1 MQSNNINVHN
11 DWDDVTGG
19 LTDDHKTLVDNLVTE
34 LKSSRAENVEESKDA
49 KVVAT
54 PGLRTV
60 IKSGEDFQVFAVM
73 RKNIANGRTDFVK
86 LDHAGVTKD
95 GERVINLDDIPQA
108 ERVERERKPRKER
121 EPKEPRE
128 KSAKREKRD
137 KSEKKQKRETVMP
150 QDKEERKRERSARRE
165 QKREVNA
172 VKREERAMKQEWKG
186 HMKKGDC
193 FKTPEE
199 VH

>member
-1 MQSNNINVHN
+1 MQANNINVHN
-11 DWDDVTGG
+11 EWEDITGG

-54 PGLRTV
+54 PGLKTV
-60 IKSGEDFQVFAVM
+60 IKAGEDYQVFAVM
-73 RKNIANGRTDFVK
+73 RRNIANGRTDFVK

-108 ERVERERKPRKER
+108 ARVERERKPRKER

-128 KSAKREKRD
+128 KSAKREK
-137 KSEKKQKRETVMP
+137 KQKRETEMP

>member
-1 MQSNNINVHN
+1 MQANNINVHN
-11 DWDDVTGG
+11 EWEDITGG

-54 PGLRTV
+54 PGLKTV
-60 IKSGEDFQVFAVM
+60 IKAGEDYQVFAVM
-73 RKNIANGRTDFVK
+73 RRNIANGRTDFVK

-108 ERVERERKPRKER
+108 ERVQRERKPRKER

-128 KSAKREKRD
+128 KSAKREK
-137 KSEKKQKRETVMP
+137 KQKRETEMP